1 MFTFDIDYSKIEEYY
16 YINKDNISIE
26 LVTKEDQ
33 ICLLKKLQHLFLEFK
48 DRKIRMINI
57 KQIFKL
63 TLTKKIIY
71 KKNQNICHLLY
82 LIIFNSFV
90 ENVQLGRK
98 IFRLIYKNLRINF
111 IVFNKLR
118 KMYKIFNEY
127 YGNLKWTH

>member
-1 MFTFDIDYSKIEEYY
+1 
-16 YINKDNISIE
+16 
-26 LVTKEDQ
+26 
-33 ICLLKKLQHLFLEFK
+33 
-48 DRKIRMINI
+48 MINI